1 MKQRKIFAIL
11 AMVLVLVLSVGVFAA
26 CNPKEDGNKD
36 QTDPD
41 AERLEQYLAESA
53 KIYGEQLG
61 DFKAAYEKAVAETKN
76 TSKRYALMALAEA
89 KLMESAVFI
98 PGSANGGTYAIS
110 KVAPNTISSVLWG
123 NDSDRFHNAILADK
137 LITAADRTALKAK
150 WSTMREE
157 GKTAK
162 DYETAVK
169 AYFSEHGYSVKT
181 TYNMGYASDPQTW
194 DAQATSRAA
203 DSEAIVNTYDSL
215 MEYDAFNVLQ
225 YALAEN
231 HTVSDD
237 GLTYTFTLRKGVKWV
252 NSKGQEIAELKADDF
267 VAGFQHMLDAKG
279 GLEYLVEGVIVNA
292 AEYNAKAVTF
302 DKVGVKADGDYK
314 VVYTLTEPKSY
325 FLTMLGYNVFAPLC
339 RSFYESQG
347 GKFGSEFDAADT
359 AYKYGKTQDNIAY
372 CGPYVVTT
380 NTAKSE
386 IVFTKNESYW
396 NKANINLDKI
406 TWKYN
411 DGKDNLK
418 AYNDTKSGTL
428 DGAGLNATSA
438 AQAKKDTVDGK
449 TYFDEYHYV
458 TATDATAFGTFFN
471 INRTAYA
478 NAQDGKLQ
486 TAKDSAEQAR
496 TKAALSN
503 VHFRRALAMALDRTS
518 YNAQTV
524 GADLASVS
532 LINSFTPGNFV
543 SLTEDVTVSINGK
556 DTTFKKGTYYGAI
569 MQAQIDADEVKIKV
583 WDPTADEGAGSSA
596 GFDGWYNAENAMAEL
611 KIAIAELKAQ
621 GVDLVVKKDGKDT
634 PVPIHLDLPAFIS
647 SQIYYNRAFSY
658 KKSLSD
664 ALGGYVT
671 VDLAG
676 ATTSGDWYNAG
687 YYTDFGYQ
695 ANYDLYDVSGWGP
708 DFGDPSSYLDTLTEG
723 GYMAKCL
730 GIF

>member
-26 CNPKEDGNKD
+26 CNPKEGGGNND

-53 KIYGEQLG
+53 KVYGEQLG
-61 DFKAAYEKAVAETKN
+61 DFKAAYAKAVAETKN

-89 KLMESAVFI
+89 KLMESAVYV
-98 PGSANGGTYAIS
+98 PGTAKGGNYAIS

-123 NDSDRFHNAILADK
+123 NDSDRFQNAILATTLLK
-137 LITAADRTALKAK
+137 AADRAALKET
-150 WSTMREE
+150 WSKMRAE

-162 DYETAVK
+162 EYEAAVK
-169 AYFSEHGYSVKT
+169 TYFAEHGYTVKT
-181 TYNMGYASDPQTW
+181 TYNMGYASDPQIW

-225 YALAEN
+225 PALAESY
-231 HTVSDD
+231 TVSED

-252 NSKGQEIAELKADDF
+252 NSKGQEVAEVKADDF

-325 FLTMLGYNVFAPLC
+325 FTTMLGYNVFAPLC

-347 GKFGSEFDAADT
+347 GKFGSEFNASDT

-386 IVFTKNESYW
+386 IVFSKNESYW
-396 NKANINLDKI
+396 NKDGINLEKI

-411 DGKDNLK
+411 DGKDTLK
-418 AYNDTKSGTL
+418 AYNDTKAGVL
-428 DGAGLNATSA
+428 DGAGLNADSVT
-438 AQAKKDTVDGK
+438 QAKKDTVGGK

-458 TATDATAFGTFFN
+458 SATDATAFGTFFN

-478 NAQDGKLQ
+478 NVQDGKLQ

-532 LINSFTPGNFV
+532 LINSYTPGNFV
-543 SLTEDVTVSINGK
+543 SLKEDVTVSINGK
-556 DTTFKKGTYYGAI
+556 DTTFKKGTYYGEI
-569 MQAQIDADEVKIKV
+569 MQAQIDADQVKIKV
-583 WDPTADEGAGSSA
+583 WDPTADGGAGSSA
-596 GFDGWYNAENAMAEL
+596 GFDGWYNPENAMEEL
-611 KIAIAELKAQ
+611 KLAIAELKKQ
-621 GVDLVVKKDGKDT
+621 GVDLEKDG
-634 PVPIHLDLPAFIS
+634 PIHLDLPAFIS

-658 KKSLSD
+658 KKSLAT

-676 ATTSGDWYNAG
+676 ATTSDDWYNAG

-695 ANYDLYDVSGWGP
+695 ANYDIYDVSGWGP
-708 DFGDPSSYLDTLTEG
+708 DYGDPSSYLDTLTEG

>member
-11 AMVLVLVLSVGVFAA
+11 AMVLVLVLSIGVFAA
-26 CNPKEDGNKD
+26 CNPKEGGNND

-61 DFKAAYEKAVAETKN
+61 DFKAAYAKAVAETKN

-89 KLMESAVFI
+89 KLMESAVYV
-98 PGSANGGTYAIS
+98 PGTAQGGNYAIS

-123 NDSDRFHNAILADK
+123 NDSYRFHNALLADK
-137 LITAADRTALKAK
+137 LITAADRTALKEQWLTLRK
-150 WSTMREE
+150 E

-162 DYETAVK
+162 DYEDAVK
-169 AYFSEHGYSVKT
+169 TYFSEHGYSVKR

-194 DAQATSRAA
+194 DAQATSRSA

-225 YALAEN
+225 PALAESY
-231 HTVSDD
+231 TVSDD
-237 GLTYTFTLRKGVKWV
+237 GLTYTFTLRQGVKWV
-252 NSKGQEIAELKADDF
+252 NSKGQEITELKADDF

-279 GLEYLVEGVIVNA
+279 GLEYLVEGVIANA
-292 AEYNAKAVTF
+292 AEYNAKAVAF

-347 GKFGSEFDAADT
+347 GKFGSEFNASDT

-386 IVFTKNESYW
+386 IVFTKNDSYW

-411 DGKDNLK
+411 DGKDTLK

-428 DGAGLNATSA
+428 DGAGLNADSV
-438 AQAKKDTVDGK
+438 AQAKTDKVGEK

-458 TATDATAFGTFFN
+458 TATDATAFGTFVN

-524 GADLASVS
+524 GAELASVS

-596 GFDGWYNAENAMAEL
+596 GFDGWYNAENAMEELKLAMAEL
-611 KIAIAELKAQ
+611 KKQ
-621 GVDLVVKKDGKDT
+621 GVDLEKDG
-634 PVPIHLDLPAFIS
+634 PIHLDLPVFIS
-647 SQIYYNRAFSY
+647 NQIYYNRAFSY
-658 KKSLSD
+658 KKSLAN
-664 ALGGYVT
+664 ALGKYVT

-676 ATTSGDWYNAG
+676 ATTNGDWHNAG
-687 YYTDFGYQ
+687 YYTDYGYQ
-695 ANYDLYDVSGWGP
+695 ANYDLYDLSGWGP

-723 GYMAKCL
+723 GYMTKCL

>member
-26 CNPKEDGNKD
+26 CNPKEGGNKD

-61 DFKAAYEKAVAETKN
+61 DFKAAYAKAVAETKN
-76 TSKRYALMALAEA
+76 TSKRYALMAIAEA
-89 KLMESAVFI
+89 KLMESAVYV
-98 PGSANGGTYAIS
+98 PGTAKGGNYAIS

-123 NDSDRFHNAILADK
+123 NDSYRFHNAILADK
-137 LITAADRTALKAK
+137 LITAADRTALKET
-150 WSTMREE
+150 WSTMRAE

-162 DYETAVK
+162 DYEAAVRK
-169 AYFSEHGYSVKT
+169 YFSEHGYTVKT
-181 TYNMGYASDPQTW
+181 TYNMGYTSDPKTW

-225 YALAEN
+225 PALAESY
-231 HTVSDD
+231 TVSED

-252 NSKGQEIAELKADDF
+252 NSKGQEVGEVKADDF

-314 VVYTLTEPKSY
+314 VVYTLTGPKSY
-325 FLTMLGYNVFAPLC
+325 FTTMLGYNVFAPLC

-347 GKFGSEFDAADT
+347 GKFGSEFNPSDT

-372 CGPYVVTT
+372 CGPYRVTT
-380 NTAKSE
+380 NTAKAE
-386 IVFTKNESYW
+386 IVFTKNDSYW
-396 NKANINLDKI
+396 NKDGINLEKI

-418 AYNDTKSGTL
+418 AYKDTKDGTL
-428 DGAGLNATSA
+428 DGAGLNAASV
-438 AQAKKDTVDGK
+438 AQAKKDTVGEK

-458 TATDATAFGTFFN
+458 SATDATAFGTFIN

-478 NAQDGKLQ
+478 NVQDGKLQ

-503 VHFRRALAMALDRTS
+503 VHFRRAIAMALDRTS

-524 GADLASVS
+524 GAELASVS
-532 LINSFTPGNFV
+532 LINSYTPGNFV

-647 SQIYYNRAFSY
+647 SQVYYNRAFSY
-658 KKSLSD
+658 KKSLAD

-676 ATTSGDWYNAG
+676 ATTSDDWHNAG

-708 DFGDPSSYLDTLTEG
+708 DYGDPSSYLDTLTEG

>member
-61 DFKAAYEKAVAETKN
+61 DFKAAYAKAVAETKN

-89 KLMESAVFI
+89 KLMESAVYV
-98 PGSANGGTYAIS
+98 PGTAKGGNYAIS

-123 NDSDRFHNAILADK
+123 NDSYRFHNALLADK
-137 LITAADRTALKAK
+137 LITAADRTALKEQ
-150 WSTMREE
+150 WSTLRKE

-162 DYETAVK
+162 DYEDAVK
-169 AYFSEHGYSVKT
+169 TYFSEHGYSVER

-194 DAQATSRAA
+194 DAQATSRSA

-225 YALAEN
+225 PALAESY
-231 HTVSDD
+231 TVSDD
-237 GLTYTFTLRKGVKWV
+237 GLTYTFTLRQGVKWV
-252 NSKGQEIAELKADDF
+252 NSKGQEITELKADDF

-279 GLEYLVEGVIVNA
+279 GLEYLVEGVIANA
-292 AEYNAKAVTF
+292 AEYNAKAVAF

-347 GKFGSEFDAADT
+347 GKFGSEFNASDT

-386 IVFTKNESYW
+386 IVFTKNDSYW

-411 DGKDNLK
+411 DGKDTLK
-418 AYNDTKSGTL
+418 AYNDTKSGIL
-428 DGAGLNATSA
+428 DGAGLNADSV
-438 AQAKKDTVDGK
+438 AQAKTDKVGEK

-458 TATDATAFGTFFN
+458 TATDATAFGTFVN

-524 GADLASVS
+524 GAELASVS

-596 GFDGWYNAENAMAEL
+596 GFDGWYNAENAMEELNLAMAEL
-611 KIAIAELKAQ
+611 KKQ
-621 GVDLVVKKDGKDT
+621 GVDLEKDG
-634 PVPIHLDLPAFIS
+634 PIHLDLPAFIS

-658 KKSLSD
+658 KKSLAN
-664 ALGGYVT
+664 ALGKYVT

-687 YYTDFGYQ
+687 YYTDYGYQ

-723 GYMAKCL
+723 GYMTKCL

>member
-26 CNPKEDGNKD
+26 CNPKEDNTDK
-36 QTDPD
+36 TDPD

-53 KIYGEQLG
+53 KVYGEQLG
-61 DFKAAYEKAVAETKN
+61 DFKAAYAKAVAETKN

-89 KLMESAVFI
+89 KLMESAVYV
-98 PGSANGGTYAIS
+98 PGTAKGGNYAIS

-123 NDSDRFHNAILADK
+123 NDSDRFHNAILATELLK
-137 LITAADRTALKAK
+137 ATDRAALKET
-150 WSTMREE
+150 WSTMRAE

-162 DYETAVK
+162 DYEAAVRK
-169 AYFSEHGYSVKT
+169 YFSEHGYTVKT

-225 YALAEN
+225 PALAESY
-231 HTVSDD
+231 TVSED

-252 NSKGQEIAELKADDF
+252 NSKGQEVAEVKADDF

-314 VVYTLTEPKSY
+314 VVYTLTKPKSY
-325 FLTMLGYNVFAPLC
+325 FTTMLGYNVFAPLC

-347 GKFGSEFDAADT
+347 GKFGSEFDASDT
-359 AYKYGKTQDNIAY
+359 AYKYGKTHDNIAY
-372 CGPYVVTT
+372 CGPYRVTT

-386 IVFTKNESYW
+386 IVFSKNESYW
-396 NKANINLDKI
+396 NKDGINLEKI

-411 DGKDNLK
+411 DGKDTLK
-418 AYNDTKSGTL
+418 AYNDTKAHTL
-428 DGAGLNATSA
+428 DGAGLNADSVT
-438 AQAKKDTVDGK
+438 QAKTDKVGEK

-458 TATDATAFGTFFN
+458 SATDATAFGTFIN

-503 VHFRRALAMALDRTS
+503 VHFRRAIAMALDRTS

-532 LINSFTPGNFV
+532 LINSYTPGNFV
-543 SLTEDVTVSINGK
+543 SLSEDVTVSINGK
-556 DTTFKKGTYYGAI
+556 DTTFKKGTYYGEI
-569 MQAQIDADEVKIKV
+569 MQAQIDADKVKIKV
-583 WDPTADEGAGSSA
+583 WDPTADGGAGSSA
-596 GFDGWYNAENAMAEL
+596 GFDGWYNPENAMEELKLAMAEL
-611 KIAIAELKAQ
+611 KKQ

-658 KKSLSD
+658 KKSLAD

-671 VDLAG
+671 VDLTG

-687 YYTDFGYQ
+687 YYTDYGYQ

-708 DFGDPSSYLDTLTEG
+708 DYGDPSSYLDTLTEG

>member
-26 CNPKEDGNKD
+26 CNPKEDNTDK
-36 QTDPD
+36 TDPD

-53 KIYGEQLG
+53 KVYGEQLG
-61 DFKAAYEKAVAETKN
+61 DFKAAYAKAVAETKN

-89 KLMESAVFI
+89 KLMESAVYV
-98 PGSANGGTYAIS
+98 PGTAKGGNYAIS

-123 NDSDRFHNAILADK
+123 NDSYRFHNAILATELLK
-137 LITAADRTALKAK
+137 ATDRAALKET
-150 WSTMREE
+150 WSTMRAE

-162 DYETAVK
+162 EYEAAVK
-169 AYFSEHGYSVKT
+169 TYFAEHGYSVKR
-181 TYNMGYASDPQTW
+181 TYNMGYASDPKTW

-225 YALAEN
+225 PALAEKY
-231 HTVSDD
+231 TVSED

-252 NSKGQEIAELKADDF
+252 NSKGQEVAEVKADDF

-325 FLTMLGYNVFAPLC
+325 FTTMLGYNVFAPLC

-347 GKFGSEFDAADT
+347 GKFGSEFNPSDT

-386 IVFTKNESYW
+386 IVFSKNASYW
-396 NKANINLDKI
+396 NKDGINLEKI

-418 AYNDTKSGTL
+418 AYNDTKKDTL
-428 DGAGLNATSA
+428 DGAGLNATSV
-438 AQAKKDTVDGK
+438 AQAKKDTVGEK

-458 TATDATAFGTFFN
+458 SATDATAFGTFFN

-478 NAQDGKLQ
+478 NVQDGKLQ

-524 GADLASVS
+524 GAELASVS
-532 LINSFTPGNFV
+532 LINSYTPGNFV
-543 SLTEDVTVSINGK
+543 SLSEDVTVSINGK
-556 DTTFKKGTYYGAI
+556 DTTFKKGTYYGEI
-569 MQAQIDADEVKIKV
+569 MQAQIDADKVKIKV

-596 GFDGWYNAENAMAEL
+596 GFDGWYNAENAMEEL
-611 KIAIAELKAQ
+611 KLAIAELKAQ
-621 GVDLVVKKDGKDT
+621 GVDLEKDG
-634 PVPIHLDLPAFIS
+634 PIHLDLPAFIS

-658 KKSLSD
+658 KQSLAT

-687 YYTDFGYQ
+687 YYTDYGYQ
-695 ANYDLYDVSGWGP
+695 ANYDIYDVSGWGP
-708 DFGDPSSYLDTLTEG
+708 DYGDPSSYLDTLTEG

>member
-26 CNPKEDGNKD
+26 CNPKEKGGNND

-53 KIYGEQLG
+53 KVYGEQLG
-61 DFKAAYEKAVAETKN
+61 DFKAAYAKAVAETKN

-89 KLMESAVFI
+89 KLMESAVYV
-98 PGSANGGTYAIS
+98 PGTAQGGNYAIS

-123 NDSDRFHNAILADK
+123 NDSDRFHNAILATELLK
-137 LITAADRTALKAK
+137 ATDRAALKET
-150 WSTMREE
+150 WSKMRAE

-162 DYETAVK
+162 EYEEAVK
-169 AYFSEHGYSVKT
+169 AYFSTHGYTVKT
-181 TYNMGYASDPQTW
+181 TYNMGYASDPQIW

-225 YALAEN
+225 PALAKEY
-231 HTVSDD
+231 TVSDD

-252 NSKGQEIAELKADDF
+252 NSKGQEVAEVKADDF

-325 FLTMLGYNVFAPLC
+325 FTTMLGYNVFAPLC

-347 GKFGSEFDAADT
+347 GKFGSEFNASDT
-359 AYKYGKTQDNIAY
+359 AYKYGKTHDNIAY
-372 CGPYVVTT
+372 CGPYRVTT

-386 IVFTKNESYW
+386 IVFSKNESYW
-396 NKANINLDKI
+396 NKDGINLEKI

-411 DGKDNLK
+411 DGKDTLK
-418 AYNDTKSGTL
+418 AYNDTKAGTL
-428 DGAGLNATSA
+428 DGAGLNADSVT
-438 AQAKKDTVDGK
+438 QAKTDTVGGK

-458 TATDATAFGTFFN
+458 SATDATAFGTFIN

-503 VHFRRALAMALDRTS
+503 VHFRRAIAMALDRTS

-524 GADLASVS
+524 GAELASVS
-532 LINSFTPGNFV
+532 LINSYTPGNFV
-543 SLTEDVTVSINGK
+543 SLKEDVTVSINGK
-556 DTTFKKGTYYGAI
+556 DTTFKKGTYYGEI
-569 MQAQIDADEVKIKV
+569 MQAQIDADQVKIKV
-583 WDPTADEGAGSSA
+583 WDPTADGGAGSSA
-596 GFDGWYNAENAMAEL
+596 GFDGWYNAKNAMEELKLAMAEL
-611 KIAIAELKAQ
+611 KKQ
-621 GVDLVVKKDGKDT
+621 GVDLEKDG
-634 PVPIHLDLPAFIS
+634 PIHLDLPAFIS

-658 KKSLSD
+658 KKSLAT

-708 DFGDPSSYLDTLTEG
+708 DYGDPSSYLDTLTEG

>member
-26 CNPKEDGNKD
+26 CNPKEGGNND

-61 DFKAAYEKAVAETKN
+61 DFKAAYAKAVAETKN

-89 KLMESAVFI
+89 KLMESAVYV
-98 PGSANGGTYAIS
+98 PGTAKGGNYAIS

-123 NDSDRFHNAILADK
+123 NDMYRFHNALLADK
-137 LITAADRTALKAK
+137 LITAADRTALKEK
-150 WSTMREE
+150 WSTMRAE
-157 GKTAK
+157 GKTAQ
-162 DYETAVK
+162 DYEAAVK

-181 TYNMGYASDPQTW
+181 TYNMGYTSDPQTW

-225 YALAEN
+225 PALAERY
-231 HTVSDD
+231 TVSED
-237 GLTYTFTLRKGVKWV
+237 GLTYTFTLRQGVKWV
-252 NSKGQEIAELKADDF
+252 NSKGQEITELKADDF

-279 GLEYLVEGVIVNA
+279 GLEYLVEGVIANA

-347 GKFGSEFDAADT
+347 GKFGTEFNASDT

-386 IVFTKNESYW
+386 IVFTKNASYW
-396 NKANINLDKI
+396 NKANINLEKI

-411 DGKDNLK
+411 DGKDTLK
-418 AYNDTKSGTL
+418 AYNDTKSDTL
-428 DGAGLNATSA
+428 DAAGLNADSV
-438 AQAKKDTVDGK
+438 AQAKTDKVGEK

-458 TATDATAFGTFFN
+458 TATDATAFGTFVN

-524 GADLASVS
+524 GAELASVS

-621 GVDLVVKKDGKDT
+621 GVDLEEGA
-634 PVPIHLDLPAFIS
+634 IHLDLPAFIS
-647 SQIYYNRAFSY
+647 NQVYYNRAFSY
-658 KKSLSD
+658 KKSLAN
-664 ALGGYVT
+664 ALGKYVT

-687 YYTDFGYQ
+687 YYTDYGYQ

-723 GYMAKCL
+723 GYMTKCL

>member
-11 AMVLVLVLSVGVFAA
+11 AMVLVLVLSIGVFAA
-26 CNPKEDGNKD
+26 CNPKEGGNND

-41 AERLEQYLAESA
+41 ADRLEQYLAESA

-61 DFKAAYEKAVAETKN
+61 DFKAAYAKAVAETKN

-89 KLMESAVFI
+89 KLMESAVYV
-98 PGSANGGTYAIS
+98 PGTAKGGNYAIS

-123 NDSDRFHNAILADK
+123 NDMYRFHNALLADK
-137 LITAADRTALKAK
+137 LITAADRTALKEK
-150 WSTMREE
+150 WSTMRAE
-157 GKTAK
+157 GKTAQ
-162 DYETAVK
+162 DYEAAVK

-225 YALAEN
+225 PALAESY
-231 HTVSDD
+231 TVSDD
-237 GLTYTFTLRKGVKWV
+237 GLTYTFTLRQGVKWV
-252 NSKGQEIAELKADDF
+252 NSKGQEITELKADDF

-279 GLEYLVEGVIVNA
+279 GLEYLVEGVIANA

-347 GKFGSEFDAADT
+347 GKFGSEFNASDT

-386 IVFTKNESYW
+386 IVFTKNDSYW

-411 DGKDNLK
+411 DGKDTLK

-428 DGAGLNATSA
+428 DGAGLNADSV
-438 AQAKKDTVDGK
+438 AQAKTDKVGEK

-458 TATDATAFGTFFN
+458 TATDATAFGTFVN

-524 GADLASVS
+524 GAELASVS

-621 GVDLVVKKDGKDT
+621 GVDLEEGA
-634 PVPIHLDLPAFIS
+634 IHLDLPAFIS
-647 SQIYYNRAFSY
+647 NQVYYNRAFSY
-658 KKSLSD
+658 KKSLAN
-664 ALGGYVT
+664 ALGKYVT

-687 YYTDFGYQ
+687 YYTDYGYQ

-708 DFGDPSSYLDTLTEG
+708 DYGDPSSYLDTLTEG
-723 GYMAKCL
+723 GYMTKCL

>member
-1 MKQRKIFAIL
+1 
-11 AMVLVLVLSVGVFAA
+11 
-26 CNPKEDGNKD
+26 
-36 QTDPD
+36 
-41 AERLEQYLAESA
+41 
-53 KIYGEQLG
+53 
-61 DFKAAYEKAVAETKN
+61 
-76 TSKRYALMALAEA
+76 
-89 KLMESAVFI
+89 MESAVYV
-98 PGSANGGTYAIS
+98 PGTAKGGNYAIS

-123 NDSDRFHNAILADK
+123 NDSDRFHNAILATELLK
-137 LITAADRTALKAK
+137 ATDRAALKET
-150 WSTMREE
+150 WSTMRAE

-162 DYETAVK
+162 DYEAAVRK
-169 AYFSEHGYSVKT
+169 YFSEHGYTVKT

-194 DAQATSRAA
+194 DALATSRAA

-225 YALAEN
+225 PALAESY
-231 HTVSDD
+231 TVSED

-252 NSKGQEIAELKADDF
+252 NSKGQEGDEVKADDF

-325 FLTMLGYNVFAPLC
+325 FTTMLGYNVFAPLC

-347 GKFGSEFDAADT
+347 GKFGSEFDASDT
-359 AYKYGKTQDNIAY
+359 AYKYGKTHDNIAY
-372 CGPYVVTT
+372 CGPYRVTT

-386 IVFTKNESYW
+386 IVFSKNESYW
-396 NKANINLDKI
+396 NKDGINLEKI

-411 DGKDNLK
+411 DGKDTLK
-418 AYNDTKSGTL
+418 AYNDTKAGTL
-428 DGAGLNATSA
+428 DGAGLNADSVT
-438 AQAKKDTVDGK
+438 QAKTDKVGEK

-458 TATDATAFGTFFN
+458 SATDATAFGTFFN

-478 NAQDGKLQ
+478 NVQDGKLQ

-532 LINSFTPGNFV
+532 LINSYTPGNFV
-543 SLTEDVTVSINGK
+543 SLKEDVTVSINGK
-556 DTTFKKGTYYGAI
+556 DTTFKKGTYYGEI
-569 MQAQIDADEVKIKV
+569 MQAQIDADQVKIKV
-583 WDPTADEGAGSSA
+583 WDPKADGGAGSSA
-596 GFDGWYNAENAMAEL
+596 GFDGWYNPENAMEELKLAMAEL
-611 KIAIAELKAQ
+611 KKQ

-658 KKSLSD
+658 KQSLAD

-687 YYTDFGYQ
+687 YYTDYGYQ
-695 ANYDLYDVSGWGP
+695 ANYDIYDVSGWGP
-708 DFGDPSSYLDTLTEG
+708 DYGDPSSYLDTLTEG

>member
-26 CNPKEDGNKD
+26 CNPKEDNTDK
-36 QTDPD
+36 TDPD

-53 KIYGEQLG
+53 KVYGEQLG
-61 DFKAAYEKAVAETKN
+61 DFKAAYAKAVAETKN

-89 KLMESAVFI
+89 KLMESAVYV
-98 PGSANGGTYAIS
+98 PGTAKGGNYAIS

-123 NDSDRFHNAILADK
+123 NDSDRFHNAILATELLK
-137 LITAADRTALKAK
+137 ATDRAALKET
-150 WSTMREE
+150 WSTMRAE

-162 DYETAVK
+162 DYEAAVRK
-169 AYFSEHGYSVKT
+169 YFSEHGYTVKT

-225 YALAEN
+225 PALAESY
-231 HTVSDD
+231 TVSED

-252 NSKGQEIAELKADDF
+252 NSKGQEVAEVKADDF

-325 FLTMLGYNVFAPLC
+325 FTTMLGYNVFAPLC

-347 GKFGSEFDAADT
+347 GKFGSEFNASDT
-359 AYKYGKTQDNIAY
+359 AYKYGKTHDNIAY
-372 CGPYVVTT
+372 CGPYRVTT

-386 IVFTKNESYW
+386 IVFSKNESYW
-396 NKANINLDKI
+396 NKDGINLEKI

-411 DGKDNLK
+411 DGKDTLK
-418 AYNDTKSGTL
+418 AYNDTKAGTL
-428 DGAGLNATSA
+428 DGAGLNADSVT
-438 AQAKKDTVDGK
+438 QAKTDKVGEK

-458 TATDATAFGTFFN
+458 SATDATAFGTFIN

-503 VHFRRALAMALDRTS
+503 VHFRRAIAMALDRTS

-532 LINSFTPGNFV
+532 LINSYTPGNFV
-543 SLTEDVTVSINGK
+543 SLKEDVTVSINGK
-556 DTTFKKGTYYGAI
+556 DTTFKKGTYYGEI
-569 MQAQIDADEVKIKV
+569 MQAQIDADQVKIKV
-583 WDPTADEGAGSSA
+583 WDPTADGGAGSSA

-658 KKSLSD
+658 KQSLAT

-687 YYTDFGYQ
+687 YYTDYGYQ
-695 ANYDLYDVSGWGP
+695 ANYDIYDVSGWGP
-708 DFGDPSSYLDTLTEG
+708 DYGDPSSYLDTLTEG

>member
-150 WSTMREE
+150 WSTMRAE

-181 TYNMGYASDPQTW
+181 TYNMGYASDPKTW

-237 GLTYTFTLRKGVKWV
+237 GLTYTFTLRKDVKWV
-252 NSKGQEIAELKADDF
+252 NSKGQEITELKADDF

-347 GKFGSEFDAADT
+347 GKFGSEFDASST

-372 CGPYVVTT
+372 CGPYIVPT

-386 IVFTKNESYW
+386 IVFSKNESYW

-411 DGKDNLK
+411 DGKDTLK

-428 DGAGLNATSA
+428 DGAGLNADSVT
-438 AQAKKDTVDGK
+438 QAKTDKVGGK

-524 GADLASVS
+524 GKDLASVS

-569 MQAQIDADEVKIKV
+569 MQAQIDADKVKIKV

-611 KIAIAELKAQ
+611 KIAMAELKAQ
-621 GVDLVVKKDGKDT
+621 GVDLEES
-634 PVPIHLDLPAFIS
+634 PIHLDLPAFIS

-658 KKSLSD
+658 KKSLAD
-664 ALGGYVT
+664 TLGKYVT
-671 VDLAG
+671 IDLAG
-676 ATTSGDWYNAG
+676 ATTSDDWYNAG

>member
-61 DFKAAYEKAVAETKN
+61 DFKAAYAKAVAETKN

-89 KLMESAVFI
+89 KLMESAVYV
-98 PGSANGGTYAIS
+98 PGTAKGGNYAIS

-123 NDSDRFHNAILADK
+123 NDMYRFHNALLADK
-137 LITAADRTALKAK
+137 LITAADRAALKEQ
-150 WSTMREE
+150 WSTLRAA
-157 GKTAK
+157 GKTAQ
-162 DYETAVK
+162 DYEAAVK
-169 AYFSEHGYSVKT
+169 AYFSEHGYSVKR

-194 DAQATSRAA
+194 DAQATSRSA

-225 YALAEN
+225 PALAESY
-231 HTVSDD
+231 TVSDD

-252 NSKGQEIAELKADDF
+252 NSKGQEVAEVKADDF

-279 GLEYLVEGVIVNA
+279 GLEYLVEGVIANA

-347 GKFGSEFDAADT
+347 GKFGSEFNASDT

-386 IVFTKNESYW
+386 IVFTKNDSYW

-411 DGKDNLK
+411 DGKDTLK

-428 DGAGLNATSA
+428 DGAGLNADSV
-438 AQAKKDTVDGK
+438 AQAKTDKVGEK

-458 TATDATAFGTFFN
+458 TATDATAFGTFVN

-524 GADLASVS
+524 GAELASVS

-621 GVDLVVKKDGKDT
+621 GVDLEEG
-634 PVPIHLDLPAFIS
+634 PIHLDLPAFIS

-658 KKSLSD
+658 KKSLAN
-664 ALGGYVT
+664 ALGKYVT

-687 YYTDFGYQ
+687 YYTDYGYQ

-723 GYMAKCL
+723 GYMTKCL

>member
-26 CNPKEDGNKD
+26 CNPKEDNTDK
-36 QTDPD
+36 TDPD

-53 KIYGEQLG
+53 KVYGEQLG
-61 DFKAAYEKAVAETKN
+61 DFKAAYAKAVAETKN

-89 KLMESAVFI
+89 KLMESAVYV
-98 PGSANGGTYAIS
+98 PGTAKGGNYAIS

-123 NDSDRFHNAILADK
+123 NDSYRFHNAILATELLK
-137 LITAADRTALKAK
+137 ATDRAALKET
-150 WSTMREE
+150 WSTMRAE

-162 DYETAVK
+162 DYEAAVIK
-169 AYFSEHGYSVKT
+169 YFSDHGYTVKT

-225 YALAEN
+225 PALAEKY
-231 HTVSDD
+231 TVSED
-237 GLTYTFTLRKGVKWV
+237 GLTYTFTLRQGAKWV
-252 NSKGQEIAELKADDF
+252 NSKGQEVGEVKADDF

-325 FLTMLGYNVFAPLC
+325 FTTMLGYNVFAPLC

-347 GKFGSEFDAADT
+347 GKFGSEFNPSDT

-386 IVFTKNESYW
+386 IVFSKNASYW
-396 NKANINLDKI
+396 NKDGINLEKI

-418 AYNDTKSGTL
+418 AYNDTKKDTL
-428 DGAGLNATSA
+428 DGAGLNATSV
-438 AQAKKDTVDGK
+438 AQAKKDTVGEK

-458 TATDATAFGTFFN
+458 SATDATAFGTFFN

-478 NAQDGKLQ
+478 NVQDGKLQ

-524 GADLASVS
+524 GAELASVS
-532 LINSFTPGNFV
+532 LINSYTPGNFV
-543 SLTEDVTVSINGK
+543 SLSEDVTVSINGK
-556 DTTFKKGTYYGAI
+556 DTTFKKGTYYGEI
-569 MQAQIDADEVKIKV
+569 MQAQIDADKVKIKV

-596 GFDGWYNAENAMAEL
+596 GFDGWYNAENAMEEL
-611 KIAIAELKAQ
+611 KLAIAELKAQ
-621 GVDLVVKKDGKDT
+621 GVDLEKDG
-634 PVPIHLDLPAFIS
+634 PIHLDLPAFIS

-658 KKSLSD
+658 KQSLAT

-687 YYTDFGYQ
+687 YYTDYGYQ
-695 ANYDLYDVSGWGP
+695 ANYDIYDVSGWGP
-708 DFGDPSSYLDTLTEG
+708 DYGDPSSYLDTLTEG

>member
-61 DFKAAYEKAVAETKN
+61 DFKAAYAKAVAETKN

-89 KLMESAVFI
+89 KLMESAVYV
-98 PGSANGGTYAIS
+98 PGSAKGGTYAIS
-110 KVAPNTISSVLWG
+110 KVAPNTFSSILWG
-123 NDSDRFHNAILADK
+123 NDMYRYHNALLADK

-150 WSTMREE
+150 WSTMRAE

-162 DYETAVK
+162 DYETAVRT
-169 AYFSEHGYSVKT
+169 YFSEHGYSVKT
-181 TYNMGYASDPQTW
+181 TYNMGYASDPKTW

-225 YALAEN
+225 PAIAKSY
-231 HTVSDD
+231 TVSDD
-237 GLTYTFTLRKGVKWV
+237 GLTYTFTLREGVKWV
-252 NSKGQEIAELKADDF
+252 NSKGQEITELKADDF

-279 GLEYLVEGVIVNA
+279 GLEYLVEGVIANA

-347 GKFGSEFDAADT
+347 GKFGSEFDASST

-380 NTAKSE
+380 NTAKAE

-411 DGKDNLK
+411 DGKDTLK
-418 AYNDTKSGTL
+418 A
-428 DGAGLNATSA
+428 
-438 AQAKKDTVDGK
+438 
-449 TYFDEYHYV
+449 
-458 TATDATAFGTFFN
+458 
-471 INRTAYA
+471 
-478 NAQDGKLQ
+478 
-486 TAKDSAEQAR
+486 
-496 TKAALSN
+496 
-503 VHFRRALAMALDRTS
+503 
-518 YNAQTV
+518 
-524 GADLASVS
+524 
-532 LINSFTPGNFV
+532 
-543 SLTEDVTVSINGK
+543 
-556 DTTFKKGTYYGAI
+556 
-569 MQAQIDADEVKIKV
+569 
-583 WDPTADEGAGSSA
+583 
-596 GFDGWYNAENAMAEL
+596 
-611 KIAIAELKAQ
+611 
-621 GVDLVVKKDGKDT
+621 
-634 PVPIHLDLPAFIS
+634 
-647 SQIYYNRAFSY
+647 
-658 KKSLSD
+658 
-664 ALGGYVT
+664 
-671 VDLAG
+671 
-676 ATTSGDWYNAG
+676 
-687 YYTDFGYQ
+687 
-695 ANYDLYDVSGWGP
+695 
-708 DFGDPSSYLDTLTEG
+708 
-723 GYMAKCL
+723 
-730 GIF
+730 

>member
-61 DFKAAYEKAVAETKN
+61 DFKAAYAKAVAETKN

-89 KLMESAVFI
+89 KLMESAVYV
-98 PGSANGGTYAIS
+98 PGSAKGGNYAIS

-123 NDSDRFHNAILADK
+123 NDSYRFHNAILADK
-137 LITAADRTALKAK
+137 LITAADRTALKEQ
-150 WSTMREE
+150 WSTLRAA
-157 GKTAK
+157 GKTAQ
-162 DYETAVK
+162 DYEAAVRT
-169 AYFSEHGYSVKT
+169 YFSEHGYSVKR
-181 TYNMGYASDPQTW
+181 TYNMGYTSDPQTW

-225 YALAEN
+225 PALAESY
-231 HTVSDD
+231 TVSED
-237 GLTYTFTLRKGVKWV
+237 GLTYTFTLRQGVKWV
-252 NSKGQEIAELKADDF
+252 NSKGQVITDLKADDF

-279 GLEYLVEGVIVNA
+279 GLEYLVEGVIANA

-347 GKFGSEFDAADT
+347 GKFGTEFNASDT

-386 IVFTKNESYW
+386 IVFTKNDSYW

-411 DGKDNLK
+411 DGKDTLK

-428 DGAGLNATSA
+428 DGAGLNADSV
-438 AQAKKDTVDGK
+438 AQAKTDKVGEK

-458 TATDATAFGTFFN
+458 TATDATAFGTFVN

-524 GADLASVS
+524 GAELASVS

-569 MQAQIDADEVKIKV
+569 MQAQIDADKVKIKV
-583 WDPTADEGAGSSA
+583 WDPTADDGAGSSA

-611 KIAIAELKAQ
+611 KIAIAELKEQ
-621 GVDLVVKKDGKDT
+621 GVDLEEG
-634 PVPIHLDLPAFIS
+634 PIHLDLPAFIS

-658 KKSLSD
+658 KKSL
-664 ALGGYVT
+664 ANTLGKYVT

-687 YYTDFGYQ
+687 YYADYGYQ

-708 DFGDPSSYLDTLTEG
+708 DYGDPSSYLDTLTEG
-723 GYMAKCL
+723 GYMTKCL

>member
-438 AQAKKDTVDGK
+438 AQAKKIQSTERP
-449 TYFDEYHYV
+449 TLM
-458 TATDATAFGTFFN
+458 N
-471 INRTAYA
+471 IT
-478 NAQDGKLQ
+478 
-486 TAKDSAEQAR
+486 
-496 TKAALSN
+496 
-503 VHFRRALAMALDRTS
+503 M
-518 YNAQTV
+518 
-524 GADLASVS
+524 
-532 LINSFTPGNFV
+532 
-543 SLTEDVTVSINGK
+543 
-556 DTTFKKGTYYGAI
+556 
-569 MQAQIDADEVKIKV
+569 
-583 WDPTADEGAGSSA
+583 
-596 GFDGWYNAENAMAEL
+596 
-611 KIAIAELKAQ
+611 
-621 GVDLVVKKDGKDT
+621 
-634 PVPIHLDLPAFIS
+634 
-647 SQIYYNRAFSY
+647 
-658 KKSLSD
+658 
-664 ALGGYVT
+664 
-671 VDLAG
+671 
-676 ATTSGDWYNAG
+676 
-687 YYTDFGYQ
+687 
-695 ANYDLYDVSGWGP
+695 
-708 DFGDPSSYLDTLTEG
+708 
-723 GYMAKCL
+723 
-730 GIF
+730 

>member
-11 AMVLVLVLSVGVFAA
+11 AMILVLVLSVGVFAA
-26 CNPKEDGNKD
+26 CNPKEDNTDK
-36 QTDPD
+36 TDPD

-53 KIYGEQLG
+53 KVYGEQLG
-61 DFKAAYEKAVAETKN
+61 DFKAAYAKAVAETKN

-89 KLMESAVFI
+89 KLMESAVYV
-98 PGSANGGTYAIS
+98 PGTAQGGNYAIS

-123 NDSDRFHNAILADK
+123 NDSDRFHNAILATELLK
-137 LITAADRTALKAK
+137 ATDRAALKET
-150 WSTMREE
+150 WSKMRAE

-162 DYETAVK
+162 DDEAAVRK
-169 AYFSEHGYSVKT
+169 YFSEHGYTVKT

-194 DAQATSRAA
+194 DALATSRAA

-225 YALAEN
+225 PALAESY
-231 HTVSDD
+231 TVSED

-252 NSKGQEIAELKADDF
+252 TSSGKEIAELKADDF

-314 VVYTLTEPKSY
+314 VVYTLTEAKSY
-325 FLTMLGYNVFAPLC
+325 FPTMLGYNVFAPLC

-347 GKFGSEFDAADT
+347 GKFGSEFNASDT
-359 AYKYGKTQDNIAY
+359 AYKYGKTHDNIAY
-372 CGPYVVTT
+372 CGPYRVTT

-386 IVFTKNESYW
+386 IVFSKNESYW
-396 NKANINLDKI
+396 NKDGINLEKI

-411 DGKDNLK
+411 DGKDTLK
-418 AYNDTKSGTL
+418 AYNDTKAGTL
-428 DGAGLNATSA
+428 DGAGLNADSVT
-438 AQAKKDTVDGK
+438 QAKTDKVGEK

-458 TATDATAFGTFFN
+458 TATDATAFGTFVN

-524 GADLASVS
+524 GTDLASVS
-532 LINSFTPGNFV
+532 LTNSFTPGNFV

-556 DTTFKKGTYYGAI
+556 DTTFKKGTYYGEI
-569 MQAQIDADEVKIKV
+569 MQAQIDADQVKIKV
-583 WDPTADEGAGSSA
+583 WDPTADGGAGSSA
-596 GFDGWYNAENAMAEL
+596 GFDGWYNAKNAMEELKLAMAEL
-611 KIAIAELKAQ
+611 KKQ
-621 GVDLVVKKDGKDT
+621 GVDLEKDG
-634 PVPIHLDLPAFIS
+634 PIHLDLPAFIS

-658 KKSLSD
+658 KKSLAT

-687 YYTDFGYQ
+687 YYTDYGYQ

-708 DFGDPSSYLDTLTEG
+708 DYGDPSSYLDTLTEG

>member
-61 DFKAAYEKAVAETKN
+61 DFKAAYAKAVAETKN

-89 KLMESAVFI
+89 KLMESAVYV
-98 PGSANGGTYAIS
+98 PGTAKGGNYAIS

-123 NDSDRFHNAILADK
+123 NDMYRFHNALLADK
-137 LITAADRTALKAK
+137 LITAADRAALKEQ
-150 WSTMREE
+150 WSTLRAA
-157 GKTAK
+157 GKTAQ
-162 DYETAVK
+162 DYEAAVK
-169 AYFSEHGYSVKT
+169 AYFSEHGYSVKR
-181 TYNMGYASDPQTW
+181 TYNMGYASDPKTW

-225 YALAEN
+225 PALAESY
-231 HTVSDD
+231 TVSED

-252 NSKGQEIAELKADDF
+252 NSKGQEVAEVKADDF

-325 FLTMLGYNVFAPLC
+325 FTTMLGYNVFAPLC

-347 GKFGSEFDAADT
+347 GKFGSEFNASDT
-359 AYKYGKTQDNIAY
+359 AYKYGKTHDNIAY
-372 CGPYVVTT
+372 CGPYRVTT

-386 IVFTKNESYW
+386 IVFSKNESYW
-396 NKANINLDKI
+396 NKDGINLEKI

-411 DGKDNLK
+411 DGKDTLK
-418 AYNDTKSGTL
+418 PYNDAKAGTL
-428 DGAGLNATSA
+428 DGAGLNADSV
-438 AQAKKDTVDGK
+438 AQAKTDKVGEK

-458 TATDATAFGTFFN
+458 SATDATAFGTFFN

-478 NAQDGKLQ
+478 NVQDGKLQ

-503 VHFRRALAMALDRTS
+503 VHFRRAIAMALDRTS

-532 LINSFTPGNFV
+532 LINSYTPGNFV
-543 SLTEDVTVSINGK
+543 SLKEDVTVSINGK
-556 DTTFKKGTYYGAI
+556 DTTFKKGTYYGEI
-569 MQAQIDADEVKIKV
+569 MQAQIDADQVKIKV
-583 WDPTADEGAGSSA
+583 WDPTADGGAGSSA
-596 GFDGWYNAENAMAEL
+596 GFDGWYNAKNAMEELKLAMAEL
-611 KIAIAELKAQ
+611 KKQ
-621 GVDLVVKKDGKDT
+621 GVDLEKDG
-634 PVPIHLDLPAFIS
+634 PIHLDLPAFIS

-658 KKSLSD
+658 KKSLAN
-664 ALGGYVT
+664 ALGKYVT

-687 YYTDFGYQ
+687 YYTDYGYQ

-708 DFGDPSSYLDTLTEG
+708 DYGDPSSYLDTLTEG

>member
-26 CNPKEDGNKD
+26 CNPKKGGNND

-61 DFKAAYEKAVAETKN
+61 DFKAAYAKAVAETKN

-89 KLMESAVFI
+89 KLMESAVYV
-98 PGSANGGTYAIS
+98 PGTAKGGNYAIS

-123 NDSDRFHNAILADK
+123 NDMYRFHNALLADK
-137 LITAADRTALKAK
+137 LITAADRTALKEK
-150 WSTMREE
+150 WSTMRAE
-157 GKTAK
+157 GKTAQ
-162 DYETAVK
+162 DYEAAVK

-225 YALAEN
+225 PALAESY
-231 HTVSDD
+231 TVSDD
-237 GLTYTFTLRKGVKWV
+237 GLTYTFTLRQGVKWV
-252 NSKGQEIAELKADDF
+252 NSKGQEITELKADDF

-279 GLEYLVEGVIVNA
+279 GLEYLVEGVIANA

-347 GKFGSEFDAADT
+347 GKFGSEFNASDT

-386 IVFTKNESYW
+386 IVFTKNASYW
-396 NKANINLDKI
+396 NKSNINLEKI

-411 DGKDNLK
+411 DGKDTLK

-428 DGAGLNATSA
+428 DGAGLNADSVT
-438 AQAKKDTVDGK
+438 QAKTDKVGEK

-458 TATDATAFGTFFN
+458 TATDATAFGTFVN

-524 GADLASVS
+524 GAELASVS

-621 GVDLVVKKDGKDT
+621 GVDLEEGA
-634 PVPIHLDLPAFIS
+634 IHLDLPAFIS
-647 SQIYYNRAFSY
+647 NQVYYNRAFSY
-658 KKSLSD
+658 KKSLAN
-664 ALGGYVT
+664 ALGKYVT

-687 YYTDFGYQ
+687 YYTDYGYQ

-708 DFGDPSSYLDTLTEG
+708 DYGDPSSYLDTLTEG
-723 GYMAKCL
+723 GYMTKCL

>member
-1 MKQRKIFAIL
+1 MKQRKIIAIL
-11 AMVLVLVLSVGVFAA
+11 AMILVLVLSVGVFAA
-26 CNPKEDGNKD
+26 CNPKEDNTDK
-36 QTDPD
+36 TDPD

-53 KIYGEQLG
+53 KVYGEQLG
-61 DFKAAYEKAVAETKN
+61 DFKAAYAKAVEETKN

-89 KLMESAVFI
+89 KLMESAVYV
-98 PGSANGGTYAIS
+98 PGTAQGGNYAIS

-123 NDSDRFHNAILADK
+123 NDSDRFHNAILATELLK
-137 LITAADRTALKAK
+137 ATDRAALKET
-150 WSTMREE
+150 WSTMRAE

-162 DYETAVK
+162 DYEAAVRK
-169 AYFSEHGYSVKT
+169 YFSEHGYTVKT

-225 YALAEN
+225 PALAESY
-231 HTVSDD
+231 TVSED

-252 NSKGQEIAELKADDF
+252 NSKGQEVAEVKADDF

-325 FLTMLGYNVFAPLC
+325 FTTMLGYNVFAPLC

-347 GKFGSEFDAADT
+347 GKFGSEFDASDT
-359 AYKYGKTQDNIAY
+359 AYNYGKTQDNIAY

-386 IVFTKNESYW
+386 IVFTKNDSYW

-411 DGKDNLK
+411 DGKDTLK
-418 AYNDTKSGTL
+418 AYNDTKAGTL
-428 DGAGLNATSA
+428 DGAGLNADSVT
-438 AQAKKDTVDGK
+438 QAKTDKVGEK

-458 TATDATAFGTFFN
+458 SATDATAFGTFIN

-478 NAQDGKLQ
+478 NVQDGKLQ

-503 VHFRRALAMALDRTS
+503 VHFRRAIAMALDRTS

-532 LINSFTPGNFV
+532 LINSYTPGNFV
-543 SLTEDVTVSINGK
+543 SLSEDVTVSINGK
-556 DTTFKKGTYYGAI
+556 DTTFKKGTYYGEI
-569 MQAQIDADEVKIKV
+569 MQAQIDADQVKIKV
-583 WDPTADEGAGSSA
+583 WDPTADGGAGSSA

-658 KKSLSD
+658 KKSLAD

-671 VDLAG
+671 VDLTG
-676 ATTSGDWYNAG
+676 ATTSDDWYNAG
-687 YYTDFGYQ
+687 YYTDYGYQ

-708 DFGDPSSYLDTLTEG
+708 DYGDPSSYLDTLTEG

>member
-26 CNPKEDGNKD
+26 CNPKDNGKD
-36 QTDPD
+36 PTDPD
-41 AERLEQYLAESA
+41 AEKLEQYLAESA

-61 DFKAAYEKAVAETKN
+61 DFKAAYAKAVAETKN

-89 KLMESAVFI
+89 KLMESAVYV
-98 PGSANGGTYAIS
+98 PGSAKGGNYAIS
-110 KVAPNTISSVLWG
+110 KVAPGTISSVLWG
-123 NDSDRFHNAILADK
+123 NDSYRFHNALLADK
-137 LITAADRTALKAK
+137 LLTAADRTALKEK
-150 WSTMREE
+150 WLTMRAE
-157 GKTAK
+157 GKTAQDYEAAVK
-162 DYETAVK
+162 DY
-169 AYFSEHGYSVKT
+169 FSKHGYSVQK

-225 YALAEN
+225 PALAKSY
-231 HTVSDD
+231 TVSED
-237 GLTYTFTLRKGVKWV
+237 GLTYTFTLRQGVNWV
-252 NSKGQEIAELKADDF
+252 NSKGQVITGLKADDF

-279 GLEYLVEGVIVNA
+279 GLEYLVEGVIANA

-314 VVYTLTEPKSY
+314 VVYTLVEPKSY
-325 FLTMLGYNVFAPLC
+325 FVTMLGYNVFAPLC

-347 GKFGSEFDAADT
+347 GKFGTEFNASDT

-386 IVFTKNESYW
+386 IVFTKNDSYW
-396 NKANINLDKI
+396 NKDNINLQKI

-411 DGKDNLK
+411 DGKDTLK
-418 AYNDTKSGTL
+418 AYNDTKSESGTL
-428 DGAGLNATSA
+428 DGAGLNADSV
-438 AQAKKDTVDGK
+438 AQAKTDKVGEK

-458 TATDATAFGTFFN
+458 TATDATAFGTFVN

-524 GADLASVS
+524 GAELASVS

-556 DTTFKKGTYYGAI
+556 DTTFKKGTYYGEI

-583 WDPTADEGAGSSA
+583 WDPTADDGAGSSA

-611 KIAIAELKAQ
+611 KIAIAELKEQ
-621 GVDLVVKKDGKDT
+621 GVDLEEG
-634 PVPIHLDLPAFIS
+634 PIHLDLPAFIS

-658 KKSLSD
+658 KKSL
-664 ALGGYVT
+664 ANTLGKYVT

-676 ATTSGDWYNAG
+676 ATTIGDWHNAG
-687 YYTDFGYQ
+687 YYADYGYQ

-708 DFGDPSSYLDTLTEG
+708 DYGDPSSYLDTLTEG
-723 GYMAKCL
+723 GYMTKCL